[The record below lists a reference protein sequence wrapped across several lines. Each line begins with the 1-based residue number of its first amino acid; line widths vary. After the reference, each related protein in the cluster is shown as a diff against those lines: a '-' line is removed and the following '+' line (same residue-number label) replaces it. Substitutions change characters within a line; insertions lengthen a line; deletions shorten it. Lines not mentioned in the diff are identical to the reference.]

1 MRILFRV
8 AAGPTIGF
16 GHLMRARSLSRAL
29 GVPPLVSIRGS
40 RTTLATAAARG
51 FTVVPGGLSSLR
63 GPKGPDVVV
72 VDDPL
77 SDEGR
82 RWVQRGRELGI
93 RVVTLHD
100 LGLGCVESDV
110 SIDGSIDQG
119 DHRHDLT
126 LSGPMFAVL
135 DPSIALV
142 REHPAEAREGVL
154 IALGGGTHVHRFG
167 ESLARAVLQRR
178 PDTRVR
184 LVQGFARESAPTA
197 HPQISWVAAP
207 DGLAHELNRAAVAV
221 LAGGVTLYEAAA
233 LATPSVA
240 LAVVDAQQPTIR
252 GFARRG
258 AAIDAGRAGDAAAF
272 THAADAV
279 AELLSHPGRAARMG
293 ATAAHLVDGRGVFR
307 VADAIRQLANREEDH
322 SHAA

>member
-1 MRILFRV
+1 M
-8 AAGPTIGF
+8 
-16 GHLMRARSLSRAL
+16 
-29 GVPPLVSIRGS
+29 
-40 RTTLATAAARG
+40 
-51 FTVVPGGLSSLR
+51 
-63 GPKGPDVVV
+63 
-72 VDDPL
+72 
-77 SDEGR
+77 
-82 RWVQRGRELGI
+82 
-93 RVVTLHD
+93 VTLHD
-100 LGLGCVESDV
+100 LGLGCVDADV

-126 LSGPMFAVL
+126 LSGPLYAVL

-142 REHPAEAREGVL
+142 REHPVAAREGVL

-167 ESLARAVLQRR
+167 ESLARAILSRR
-178 PDTRVR
+178 PDARVR
-184 LVQGFARESAPTA
+184 LVQGFARESTPMT
-197 HPQISWVAAP
+197 HPQVTWVAVP
-207 DGLAHELNRAAVAV
+207 DGLADELNRAAVAV

-240 LAVVDAQQPTIR
+240 LAVADAQQLTIR

-258 AAIDAGRAGDAAAF
+258 AAIDAGRAGDVAAF

-279 AELLSHPGRAARMG
+279 DELLSHPGRAVRMG

>member
-29 GVPPLVSIRGS
+29 DVPPLVSIRGS
-40 RTTLATAAARG
+40 RATAATAAARG
-51 FTVVPGGLSSLR
+51 FTVVPGGLSALR
-63 GPKGPDVVV
+63 GVRAPEVVV
-72 VDDPL
+72 IDDPRE
-77 SDEGR
+77 DEAR
-82 RWVQRGRELGI
+82 RWVQRGRALNI
-93 RVVTLHD
+93 PVATLHD
-100 LGLGCVESDV
+100 LGLGCVDSDV

-119 DHRHDLT
+119 TCRHELT
-126 LSGPMFAVL
+126 LSGPMFSVL

-142 REHPAEAREGVL
+142 REQPAAAREGVL
-154 IALGGGTHVHRFG
+154 IALGGGAHVHRFG
-167 ESLARAVLQRR
+167 EALARAVLQRR
-178 PDTRVR
+178 PETHVR
-184 LVQGFARESAPTA
+184 LVQGFARESAPLS
-197 HPQISWVAAP
+197 HPQITWVSAP

-240 LAVVDAQQPTIR
+240 LAVADAQQLTIR

-258 AAIDAGRAGDAAAF
+258 AAIDAGLADGEAAF

-279 AELLSHPGRAARMG
+279 ADLLSHPARAARMG
-293 ATAAHLVDGRGVFR
+293 AAAAHLVDGRGVFR
-307 VADAIRQLANREEDH
+307 VADAIRQLANREEGH